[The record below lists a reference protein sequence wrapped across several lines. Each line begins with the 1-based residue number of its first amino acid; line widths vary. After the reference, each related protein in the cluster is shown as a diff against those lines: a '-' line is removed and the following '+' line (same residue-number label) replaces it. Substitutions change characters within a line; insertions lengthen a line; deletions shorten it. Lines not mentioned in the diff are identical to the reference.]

1 MKCLKLVV
9 IMWVCAII
17 CWIPGWQRTAEALSS
32 PATLRGL
39 KAMAVGVSE
48 LPRELKDIGLTEESL
63 YETVVSTLRKAGVK
77 INIERYAIAGEPDF
91 LVDIFGGEFIEGV
104 ITYCIDV
111 RLDQAVI
118 LERSRRIRSNAT
130 TWSQKFIGVAGY
142 GTKPDVIRTQLK
154 SLIDVFVKEYHKENP

>member
-1 MKCLKLVV
+1 MKYLINLIV
-9 IMWVCAII
+9 ISVWTII
-17 CWIPGWQRTAEALSS
+17 LSALCIEGNARAMSS
-32 PATLRGL
+32 PSSLKGL

-63 YETVVSTLRKAGVK
+63 YGTVVSTLKRSGVK
-77 INIERYAIAGEPDF
+77 INIERYAIAGEPDL

-111 RLDQAVI
+111 RLDQAVV
-118 LERSRRIRSNAT
+118 LERDRRLRSDAT

-142 GTKPDVIRTQLK
+142 GTKPDVIRKQLK
-154 SLIDVFVKEYHKENP
+154 TLIDVFVEEYLEKNP